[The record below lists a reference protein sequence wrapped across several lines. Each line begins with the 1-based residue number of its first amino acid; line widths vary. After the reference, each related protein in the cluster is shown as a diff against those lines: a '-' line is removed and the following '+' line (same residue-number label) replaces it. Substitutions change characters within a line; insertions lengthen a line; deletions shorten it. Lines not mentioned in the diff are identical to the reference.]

1 MRSIQIGAFAIS
13 MLSLIVGSPASAVEF
28 DADGDRGDHSNRDV
42 CDPGQFLVGVH
53 ARTGDWI
60 DQITIKC
67 AKLNADRTLAPI
79 VMPQPA
85 RGGGGGGEIDAVCP
99 ANWWITRIGFWF
111 TKGNRQVR
119 HLAMKCISAIAP
131 DLPTFLV
138 IGPKDSPNNG
148 TKNPQQECDAGEAA
162 TGLNSHSGTHVNA
175 LGLICAKFP
184 PKVVA
189 TTPTAPAVDLTPLC
203 RDYAARQAQRVKE
216 AAQLKCDF
224 LSGRGGWNKSQADYE
239 RACHQD
245 FGGTAQSVAMTTKVS
260 EDGLEGNLAEC
271 KKKASAGGNTATIV
285 KAVTM
290 YTDYKDPKKDL
301 CYLNPKDTADQLS
314 ADGAPAPWLHL
325 KGTAGGCKGKAAGF
339 VYNQGEVRTK

>member
-1 MRSIQIGAFAIS
+1 
-13 MLSLIVGSPASAVEF
+13 VEF
-28 DADGDRGDHSNRDV
+28 NAVGDRGDHSNHDV

-53 ARTGDWI
+53 ARAGAWI

-85 RGGGGGGEIDAVCP
+85 RGGGGGGEVDAVCP
-99 ANWWITRIGFWF
+99 SDMWVTRIGFWF
-111 TKGNRQVR
+111 TKDNRQVR
-119 HLAMKCISAIAP
+119 HLALKCISAIAP
-131 DLPTFLV
+131 DLPTFLT

-162 TGLNSHSGTHVNA
+162 TGFNSNSGTHVNA

-189 TTPTAPAVDLTPLC
+189 TTPAVDLTPMC
-203 RDYAARQAQRVKE
+203 RDFATHRRERVNA

-224 LSGRGGWNKSQADYE
+224 LSVAGGGGWKKSQTELEYE
-239 RACHQD
+239 CQHN
-245 FGGTAQSVAMTTKVS
+245 FGHTAEAVALTIKTAESGFENKI
-260 EDGLEGNLAEC
+260 AEC
-271 KKKASAGGNTATIV
+271 QKNASAGGNAATIV

-301 CYLNPKDTADQLS
+301 CYLNPKDTADLLS
-314 ADGAPAPWLHL
+314 ADGAPKPWIHL
-325 KGTAGGCKGKAAGF
+325 KGTAGGCKGKVAGF
-339 VYNQGEVRTK
+339 VYNQGEVQTK